1 MTAFWMTLPIG
12 LAVCHHPKLCKFLR
26 WYCHLPEH
34 EVRDALAPSSLLTRA
49 GLVSLSR
56 VGIFSLRNK
65 LDLLSDKFADIIQ
78 SSATDPVTLLR
89 DTVVP
94 SKKPQLTLD
103 NFPHITEPL
112 SILIP
117 YLEQSITSRKNGVNI
132 FIYGKPGTGKSEL
145 ARALAQHLG
154 RELFEVTSEDED
166 GDPIKGE
173 RRLRA
178 YRAGQSVLTQ
188 RRALILFDEV
198 EDVFND
204 GDELMGMK
212 STAQTRKAW
221 VNRMLEENTIPTI
234 WLIKFN
240 SLSR

>member
-1 MTAFWMTLPIG
+1 MTAFWMTLRIG
-12 LAVCHHPKLCKFLR
+12 WVICHRRKLCKFLR
-26 WYCHLPEH
+26 WCLSLPEH

-112 SILIP
+112 K
-117 YLEQSITSRKNGVNI
+117 Y
-132 FIYGKPGTGKSEL
+132 
-145 ARALAQHLG
+145 
-154 RELFEVTSEDED
+154 
-166 GDPIKGE
+166 
-173 RRLRA
+173 
-178 YRAGQSVLTQ
+178 
-188 RRALILFDEV
+188 
-198 EDVFND
+198 
-204 GDELMGMK
+204 
-212 STAQTRKAW
+212 
-221 VNRMLEENTIPTI
+221 
-234 WLIKFN
+234 FN
-240 SLSR
+240 SVSRAIYNLPKKWR